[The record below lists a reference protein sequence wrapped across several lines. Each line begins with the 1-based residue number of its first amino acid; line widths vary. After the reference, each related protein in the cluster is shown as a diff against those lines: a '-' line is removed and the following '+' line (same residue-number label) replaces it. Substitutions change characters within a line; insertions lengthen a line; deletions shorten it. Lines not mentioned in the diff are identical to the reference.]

1 MFNRT
6 TWKLLID
13 TNNHHFSITTNNH
26 HYNHYT
32 PCFWWL
38 ETGITSHGVRTWP
51 ESQIFLVEGLLGLA
65 ALLLSLPEAV
75 PCWKRPAGFPGGT
88 YRDVSENLAY
98 HHCLKGEHDGSVDS
112 GGSFR
117 QRCIQE
123 FLEDMCYLDI
133 YLVVGMDLFNVGRQ
147 LGMNIQ
153 LYQLIGC
160 ENLYVDS

>member
-1 MFNRT
+1 M
-6 TWKLLID
+6 
-13 TNNHHFSITTNNH
+13 
-26 HYNHYT
+26 
-32 PCFWWL
+32 
-38 ETGITSHGVRTWP
+38 
-51 ESQIFLVEGLLGLA
+51 
-65 ALLLSLPEAV
+65 
-75 PCWKRPAGFPGGT
+75 
-88 YRDVSENLAY
+88 SENLAY

-133 YLVVGMDLFNVGRQ
+133 YLVVGMYLFNVGRQ